1 MTNRVILIDDHELL
15 LRGLTLIFDTIDE
28 CEVVATTTN
37 GKKVSSL
44 IDAFAPDIVVTD
56 AVMPDFDGLAVVREC
71 ATHYP
76 HVPVLVLT
84 TFDDATLVRSL
95 IDAGAAGYLLK
106 DIDANH
112 LAEAID
118 AAAGGGIVLDP
129 RIARMLHRPTNASC
143 SPSSKKPASV
153 EGITTLTRA
162 ERKVAT
168 LVAEGKN
175 NKEIAEILYLAE
187 GTVKNHVSVLL
198 RKMKASDRTV
208 LALTLARAF
217 GQLD

>member
-1 MTNRVILIDDHELL
+1 M
-15 LRGLTLIFDTIDE
+15 
-28 CEVVATTTN
+28 
-37 GKKVSSL
+37 SSL

-118 AAAGGGIVLDP
+118 AAASGGIVLDP
-129 RIARMLHRPTNASC
+129 RIARMLHQPTNASC

>member
-1 MTNRVILIDDHELL
+1 MPNRVILIDDHELL

-28 CEVVATTTN
+28 CEVVATTTD
-37 GKKVSSL
+37 GTKVGSL

-56 AVMPDFDGLAVVREC
+56 AVMPGFDGLAVVREC

-118 AAAGGGIVLDP
+118 AAPGGGIG
-129 RIARMLHRPTNASC
+129 RF
-143 SPSSKKPASV
+143 PAMI
-153 EGITTLTRA
+153 GI
-162 ERKVAT
+162 
-168 LVAEGKN
+168 
-175 NKEIAEILYLAE
+175 
-187 GTVKNHVSVLL
+187 HV
-198 RKMKASDRTV
+198 
-208 LALTLARAF
+208 F
-217 GQLD
+217 G